1 MIQVEHMVIPRSWE
15 VCVWKGDELV
25 LRVSVWVGLSWAVPL
40 ILPGTAPASQTSC
53 SPGCWLLAACYP
65 HGLSS
70 SPRFTQASSLIPRG
84 QKWKL
89 PGIHHMLSSKASHC
103 RPTLQDRTRRV
114 EKAAKEAAISN
125 LPQILKVISK
135 RGTKRI

>member
-25 LRVSVWVGLSWAVPL
+25 LQVSVWVGLSWAVPL
-40 ILPGTAPASQTSC
+40 ILPGTAPAAQTSC
-53 SPGCWLLAACYP
+53 SLGCWLLTACYHMVSHP
-65 HGLSS
+65 HPG
-70 SPRFTQASSLIPRG
+70 SPRPLHSFQEGKSGSCQASTTCYPPK
-84 QKWKL
+84 QVTAD
-89 PGIHHMLSSKASHC
+89 PHY
-103 RPTLQDRTRRV
+103 RTGHRV
-114 EKAAKEAAISN
+114 EKAAKEAATSN